1 MAGKRPG
8 PLQSACAATKHGLIG
23 FTQVRCRELWPYN
36 NTVNAVCPGF
46 IDSPMWSEHL
56 SPAYA
61 PVFGVEPAQLIET
74 VAKTPMPLGRPQK
87 PEEIRKNV
95 VERAAKVY

>member
-1 MAGKRPG
+1 MR
-8 PLQSACAATKHGLIG
+8 
-23 FTQVRCRELWPYN
+23 
-36 NTVNAVCPGF
+36 
-46 IDSPMWSEHL
+46 SEHL

-61 PVFGVEPAQLIET
+61 PVFGVKPAQLIET